1 MNAFQIFALGAKERV
16 QTIPRIFALI
26 CVIVVPIM
34 YPLFWLQAFWNPYA
48 NIGSLP
54 IAFVNEDAGAF
65 GAALQ
70 AELQNDNTMSWS
82 FVDRETADKGLR
94 DKTYYAYFA
103 VPSDFSENIAAARTA
118 KIQTYVDGKNN
129 YMSTL
134 LANQIGA
141 KLENKLSQE
150 IAQTTAGKIDGSIAA
165 FVANPVDN
173 EQIDVNPIP
182 NGGTGFAPY
191 FSSLALWIG
200 ALLISMAAGKPIGGE
215 RWRNFGGI
223 NAVIGRYLIYAVI
236 GIIQS
241 ALIVLVYA
249 ALGITMSNAL
259 LTFAAL
265 SVCSLCCI
273 AIVSTLISVF
283 GRFGQ
288 MLSMIILL
296 FQLTSSGGTYPIQL
310 AGSRLFQA
318 LHPFVPF
325 TYSVNALREAIS
337 GKPIDSGVIG
347 GAFVVQLIVAFVF
360 VVICAAVE
368 VIKRN
373 KQTQV
378 SVGEAQ

>member
-16 QTIPRIFALI
+16 QNIPRIFALI
-26 CVIVVPIM
+26 CVIAVPIM

-54 IAFVNEDAGAF
+54 IAFVNEDAGALS
-65 GAALQ
+65 AALQ

-360 VVICAAVE
+360 VVICVAVE

>member
-16 QTIPRIFALI
+16 QNIPRIFALI
-26 CVIVVPIM
+26 CVIAVPIM